1 MKTKEEQNVLVNSD
15 KQAHIER
22 ISYIQVS
29 GKTQSNIKNRMN
41 GGSDHERSHEKDQQ

>member
-22 ISYIQVS
+22 ISYIQ
-29 GKTQSNIKNRMN
+29 GQAKHKAT
-41 GGSDHERSHEKDQQ
+41 